1 MNARRT
7 TSDFRSIA
15 WLVVLSQLAACGGGG
30 GSSGGNANPPA
41 PATPLALF
49 AGNLDGLGTVDG
61 SGAAARFTSPQSVAM
76 DSAGNIYVADTSNNT
91 IRKITP
97 PGVVS
102 TFAGSAGNSGST
114 DGTGTDARFYN
125 PSGVATDSAD
135 NVYVADTYND
145 TIRKIT
151 PAGVVSTLAG
161 SAGNFGNADGL
172 GAAARFATPTTLAV
186 DGAGNVYVTDTFNNT
201 IRKITPG
208 GVVGTL
214 SVAAS
219 FNSPM
224 GVAID
229 RAGSI
234 YVVDDGSRIVKIASG
249 GAVSTLA
256 GSGGTF
262 GSADGVGTAAS
273 FNYPTG
279 LAADVAGNVYVA
291 DARNNTIRKIT
302 PAGVVSTVAGSAGVT
317 GSADGVGAAAAF
329 EGPSGLAIDGAG
341 NIYVADTYNSTIRR
355 INPQG
360 AVSTLAGAAEVA
372 GSANGVGAAAGF
384 LQPEGIAT
392 DSAGNVYVADT
403 WNDMIRKITP
413 AGVVSTIAGSARVDG
428 SKDGSG
434 AAARFFNPIGIA
446 IDSAGNLLV
455 ADAANSTI
463 RKIDPSGAVSTLAGL
478 AGVTG
483 SADGSGVAARF
494 KSPEGLAIDGAGNVY
509 VADTSNGTIR
519 VISAAGVVNT
529 LAGSAGVVGSADGTG
544 AAATF
549 KFPSGIATD
558 STGNIYVA
566 DTYNCTIRKITPAGV
581 VSTLAGAAGISGS
594 IDGIGAAARFDLP
607 FGMATDSA
615 GNIYVVD
622 MGDSTIRRIT
632 PEGAV
637 STIAGVSGQV
647 GFNPGPLPGVLA
659 RQPWGV
665 AISGNSL
672 YAVMVNGVAV
682 IQLQ

>member
-7 TSDFRSIA
+7 ASDFRSIA

-125 PSGVATDSAD
+125 PSGVATDS
-135 NVYVADTYND
+135 
-145 TIRKIT
+145 
-151 PAGVVSTLAG
+151 
-161 SAGNFGNADGL
+161 
-172 GAAARFATPTTLAV
+172 
-186 DGAGNVYVTDTFNNT
+186 
-201 IRKITPG
+201 
-208 GVVGTL
+208 
-214 SVAAS
+214 
-219 FNSPM
+219 
-224 GVAID
+224 
-229 RAGSI
+229 
-234 YVVDDGSRIVKIASG
+234 
-249 GAVSTLA
+249 
-256 GSGGTF
+256 
-262 GSADGVGTAAS
+262 
-273 FNYPTG
+273 
-279 LAADVAGNVYVA
+279 AGNVYVA

-483 SADGSGVAARF
+483 SADGSGAAARF

-566 DTYNCTIRKITPAGV
+566 DTYNCTIRKITP
-581 VSTLAGAAGISGS
+581 
-594 IDGIGAAARFDLP
+594 
-607 FGMATDSA
+607 
-615 GNIYVVD
+615 
-622 MGDSTIRRIT
+622 
-632 PEGAV
+632 
-637 STIAGVSGQV
+637 
-647 GFNPGPLPGVLA
+647 
-659 RQPWGV
+659 
-665 AISGNSL
+665 
-672 YAVMVNGVAV
+672 
-682 IQLQ
+682 